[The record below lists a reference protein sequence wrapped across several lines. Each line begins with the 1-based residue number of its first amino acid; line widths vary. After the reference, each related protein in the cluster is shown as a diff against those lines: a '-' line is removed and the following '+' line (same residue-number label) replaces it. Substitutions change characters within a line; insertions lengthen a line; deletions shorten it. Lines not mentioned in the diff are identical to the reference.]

1 MEHSSNS
8 LFQLIQTGGP
18 VVWLL
23 IGMSVVS
30 ATVFFAKLLQ
40 FLSNGLYSLNSV
52 DAALDQWRNDQQ
64 APALAAVQRLGDKPL
79 PEMVATAM
87 HGQLQPNVSDH
98 EAREAAA
105 RVAADSLEP
114 LKGGMRLLEF
124 IATSS
129 PLIGLLGTVIGMIE
143 AFRALQAA
151 GSRVDPSILS
161 GGIWTALLTTAAG
174 LIVAIP
180 TVLMLNILERRLERL
195 HHKMQSATTQV
206 FTATADKARESA

>member
-1 MEHSSNS
+1 M
-8 LFQLIQTGGP
+8 I
-18 VVWLL
+18 
-23 IGMSVVS
+23 MSVIA

-40 FLSNGLYSLNSV
+40 FLSNGLYALNSV
-52 DAALDQWRNDQQ
+52 DSALDQWRNGEQSQ
-64 APALAAVQRLGDKPL
+64 ALSTVLRLGHKPVAD
-79 PEMVATAM
+79 MVATAM
-87 HGQLQPNVSDH
+87 HGQLQATVTDH

-114 LKGGMRLLEF
+114 LKSGMRLLEF
-124 IATSS
+124 IATTA

-206 FTATADKARESA
+206 FTATADKAREQAHERA